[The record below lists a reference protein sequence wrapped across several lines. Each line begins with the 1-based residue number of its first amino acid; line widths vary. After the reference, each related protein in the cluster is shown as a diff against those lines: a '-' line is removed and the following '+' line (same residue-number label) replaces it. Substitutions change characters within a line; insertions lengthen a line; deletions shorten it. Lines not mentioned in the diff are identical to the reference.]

1 MRILVSLGLL
11 SLLTVAGCGGDDT
24 AAPQVQIR
32 PLTAECAP
40 GGAPVDAAPAVSAEA
55 AFRFEFDGAVQ
66 ACTAG
71 PGMAVEPG
79 WVSDTPAD
87 PAVTGG
93 VPSVVLDL
101 PADAMAEFNTF
112 AASCY
117 QQDERCPVGQ
127 IVVTL
132 GADVVSIASVVVPE
146 FEGSLQLA
154 MADEATVQRVTDAL
168 AD

>member
-1 MRILVSLGLL
+1 MRVVLALMVA
-11 SLLTVAGCGGDDT
+11 TVMAGCASDES

-32 PLTAECAP
+32 PVMAECAP
-40 GGAPVDAAPAVSAEA
+40 TGTPVAAVPAVDVEA
-55 AFRFEFDGAVQ
+55 AFRFDLDGAVLS
-66 ACTAG
+66 CSTG
-71 PGMAVEPG
+71 PGMAVPQG
-79 WVSDTPAD
+79 TVSDVPAD

-93 VPSVVLDL
+93 APTVVLEL
-101 PADAMAEFNTF
+101 PDDAMARFNTL

-117 QQDERCPVGQ
+117 QQDEQCPAGQ

-132 GADVVSIASVVVPE
+132 GTDVVSIASVVVPE

-168 AD
+168 DG